1 MKGQTP
7 VLQATRREKLGSRY
21 CRRVRAGGGL
31 PAVVYGHGEEPVPI
45 TINAHEA
52 LKHFHHGEKVFQLV
66 LPGEDSSKPQF
77 VLLRD
82 LQFDHLGTNPVHCDF
97 SRVDL
102 NERVETHVPI
112 HFIGEAKG
120 LKNAG
125 AILMHPLEFI
135 EIECLITN
143 LPEFIEVDVSD
154 LDLGQIIHAKD
165 VALPLPSMKLLTD
178 PDAIVAQIVMSSIH
192 AEESSE
198 AEEVTAAAAEPE
210 LVGRKP
216 KDEQEG
222 EED

>member
-1 MKGQTP
+1 MKAQTP

-21 CRRVRAGGGL
+21 CRRVRATGGL

-45 TINAHEA
+45 TIDAHEA
-52 LKHFHHGEKVFQLV
+52 LKHFHHGEKVFQLA
-66 LPGEDSSKPQF
+66 LSGEDSSKPQF

-102 NERVETHVPI
+102 DERVETHVPI
-112 HFIGEAKG
+112 HLIGEARG

-154 LDLGQIIHAKD
+154 LDLGRIIHARD

-178 PDAIVAQIVMSSIH
+178 PDAIVAQIVMATGH
-192 AEESSE
+192 AEESAE
-198 AEEVTAAAAEPE
+198 AEQVTAAAAEPE

-216 KDEQEG
+216 RDEQEG